1 MSDRI
6 YLAGPITGLKHA
18 DTIGWRQK
26 FTALLAGTAIQCF
39 SPMRGKDHLKL
50 LDKIEGSYP
59 DNILSRSRAIMTR
72 DHFDCT
78 RATIVVAN
86 LLREYMPE
94 NGLPSLGTV
103 MEIGWAFMGRVP
115 LIAIIDE
122 KDSPYDHPM
131 INEAIGFRVTTLEQA
146 AETAKMILYPV

>member
-1 MSDRI
+1 MNDRI
-6 YLAGPITGLKHA
+6 YLAGPITGCTHSE
-18 DTIGWRQK
+18 TVGWRTK
-26 FTALLAGTAIQCF
+26 FSALLMGTGIQCF

-72 DHFDCT
+72 DHFDSS
-78 RATIVVAN
+78 RATLVVAN
-86 LLREYMPE
+86 LLKEYMPASK
-94 NGLPSLGTV
+94 LPSLGTV
-103 MEIGWAFMGRVP
+103 MEIGWTFAYRVP

-122 KDSPYDHPM
+122 EDSPYDHPM

>member
-72 DHFDCT
+72 GIF
-78 RATIVVAN
+78 RAAA
-86 LLREYMPE
+86 R
-94 NGLPSLGTV
+94 
-103 MEIGWAFMGRVP
+103 
-115 LIAIIDE
+115 
-122 KDSPYDHPM
+122 DSRTAL
-131 INEAIGFRVTTLEQA
+131 EELKAGEQA
-146 AETAKMILYPV
+146 GQ

>member
-6 YLAGPITGLKHA
+6 YLAGPITGCTHA
-18 DTIGWRQK
+18 ETIGWRQK
-26 FTALLAGTAIQCF
+26 FAALLAGTSIQCF

-72 DHFDCT
+72 DHFDCS
-78 RATIVVAN
+78 RATLVVAN
-86 LLREYMPE
+86 LLKEYMPE
-94 NGLPSLGTV
+94 NGAASLGTV
-103 MEIGWAFMGRVP
+103 MEIGWCFAYRVP

-122 KDSPYDHPM
+122 EKSPYDHPM
-131 INEAIGFRVTTLEQA
+131 INEAIGFKVTTLEQA

>member
-1 MSDRI
+1 MNDRI

-18 DTIGWRQK
+18 DTVGWRQK
-26 FTALLAGTAIQCF
+26 FTALMAGTNVQCF
-39 SPMRGKDHLKL
+39 SPMRGKDHLKI
-50 LDKIEGSYP
+50 LDKIEGAYP

-72 DHFDCT
+72 DHFDCK
-78 RATIVVAN
+78 RATLVVAN

-94 NGLPSLGTV
+94 NGMPSLGTA
-103 MEIGWAFMGRVP
+103 MEMAWCFGYRVP
-115 LIAIIDE
+115 LIAILDE
-122 KDSPYDHPM
+122 ENSPYDHPM